1 MYDDTVTLFNRLHKR
16 EGDLWF
22 PTVLCDVDYNGDR
35 AAVVAR
41 YGSQSQDKAML
52 HVKCRQTDDGILVGG
67 KLWLPPKEWAA
78 QEETALAGS
87 LTFEAGE
94 YFDFF
99 LLGEWPD
106 ETAISDNAYRDG
118 FFNHINR
125 QRDFV
130 FTVTSAARY
139 SMIPHFEITGK

>member
-16 EGDLWF
+16 EVDLWF
-22 PTVLCDVDYNGDR
+22 PTVLRDADFNSDR

-52 HVKCRQTDDGILVGG
+52 HVKYRQTESGILAGG
-67 KLWLPPKEWAA
+67 KLWLLPKEWAA
-78 QEETALAGS
+78 QEETALASS

-106 ETAISDNAYRDG
+106 ETAISDSDYRDG